1 MNRITRTLLL
11 SLIALFAISTSAHAI
26 TGLGIGGKA
35 GILTNYKNPNLKL
48 SDKKFKD
55 LKFFGG
61 FIKFGAQGM
70 TAEIGVETFW
80 KKQSLDLLGK
90 KVEVK
95 ARDINLSFTG
105 KFYFKFPVISPFV
118 GAGIGAHKFSY
129 SYTGEL
135 GEYSK
140 AEVNIPDDKTYFG
153 YHLVVGA
160 KTAIAAMPFD
170 LFVEG
175 KIGRVNSSGDPVDF
189 TILCGGVI
197 FNLP

>member
-1 MNRITRTLLL
+1 MNRLARLLL
-11 SLIALFAISTSAHAI
+11 LATLALFAISTSAFAL
-26 TGLGIGGKA
+26 TGLGLGVKA
-35 GILTNYKNPNLKL
+35 GVLTNYKNPNLKL
-48 SDKKFKD
+48 STYKMKD
-55 LKFFGG
+55 LKFYGG
-61 FIKFGAQGM
+61 FVKFGAQGM
-70 TAEIGVETFW
+70 TAEIGIETFW
-80 KKQSLDLLGK
+80 KKQNIDLLSS

-95 ARDINLSFTG
+95 ARDIFLSFTG
-105 KFYFKFPVISPFV
+105 KFYFKFPVINPFI

-129 SYTGEL
+129 TYTGDL
-135 GEYSK
+135 SGYSNVQ
-140 AEVNIPDDKTYFG
+140 VNIPDDKTYFG

-175 KIGRVNSSGDPVDF
+175 KIGRVSATGDPVDF